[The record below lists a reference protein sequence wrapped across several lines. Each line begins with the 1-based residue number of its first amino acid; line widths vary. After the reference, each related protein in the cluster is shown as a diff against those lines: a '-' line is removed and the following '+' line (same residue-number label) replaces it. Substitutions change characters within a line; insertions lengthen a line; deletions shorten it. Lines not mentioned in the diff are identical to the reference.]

1 MQTTSREDERPGDD
15 APRRLTRAATW
26 ALRHWPASARRRVAA
41 VAAIALFAVALIPIA
56 ARVAGFVID
65 LGVLPYLALMALCWL
80 GMGGALVPIPGVRF
94 LSWVTIVQQGGA
106 LQPLL
111 VTALAGFA
119 MALGQ
124 TSIFVAARSGEGF
137 VRSRTGGEPTGE
149 VEGGAGAEGPG
160 TPPPAAAATAQL
172 APAAATAQLAPAA
185 TAIPEPAR
193 AAVTA
198 EPTAQAA
205 TESAS
210 GARRFLRDGRARLA
224 RASTSVGNRIASA
237 PRRTIFFASLLPSP
251 LTTLSTVA
259 AASVGVPFRTF
270 FVTALA
276 GFLVFSAVLA
286 ILGQSLIA
294 LFHL

>member
-1 MQTTSREDERPGDD
+1 VRTTSGEERHRGDEP
-15 APRRLTRAATW
+15 PRGLTRAYTW
-26 ALRHWPASARRRVAA
+26 ALHHWPASARQRVAA

-65 LGVLPYLALMALCWL
+65 LGVLPYLALMVLCWL

-111 VTALAGFA
+111 VAVLAAVA
-119 MALGQ
+119 MAVGQ
-124 TSIFVAARSGEGF
+124 TSFFVAARSGEGL
-137 VRSRTGGEPTGE
+137 VRSRVGEGSDEPST
-149 VEGGAGAEGPG
+149 
-160 TPPPAAAATAQL
+160 AAPSAH
-172 APAAATAQLAPAA
+172 
-185 TAIPEPAR
+185 
-193 AAVTA
+193 
-198 EPTAQAA
+198 EPTA
-205 TESAS
+205 SV
-210 GARRFLRDGRARLA
+210 GGGRGFLRGGRARLA
-224 RASTSVGNRIASA
+224 RAGSSVGNRIAMA
-237 PRRTIFFASLLPSP
+237 PRRTIFLASLLPTP

-276 GFLVFSAVLA
+276 AFLVFSSILA

>member
-1 MQTTSREDERPGDD
+1 VQTTSGEDRHRGDEP
-15 APRRLTRAATW
+15 PRGLTRAYTW
-26 ALRHWPASARRRVAA
+26 ALHHWPASARQRVAA

-111 VTALAGFA
+111 VAALAAVA

-124 TSIFVAARSGEGF
+124 TSFFIAARSGEGF
-137 VRSRTGGEPTGE
+137 VRGRVGGASTAETGGGAPADEPSRATD
-149 VEGGAGAEGPG
+149 GAAAE
-160 TPPPAAAATAQL
+160 PAA
-172 APAAATAQLAPAA
+172 
-185 TAIPEPAR
+185 
-193 AAVTA
+193 
-198 EPTAQAA
+198 
-205 TESAS
+205 ESPS
-210 GARRFLRDGRARLA
+210 GARRFLRGGRARLA
-224 RASTSVGNRIASA
+224 RAGTSIGHRIATA
-237 PRRTIFFASLLPSP
+237 PRRTIFLASVLPSP
-251 LTTLSTVA
+251 LTTLATVA
-259 AASVGVPFRTF
+259 AASVGVAFRTF

-276 GFLVFSAVLA
+276 GFLVFSSVLA

-294 LFHL
+294 LFHM